1 MVIELL
7 EHSRPSIN
15 ASGINDANKYPNVG
29 CNNKWV
35 IIWIAL
41 IVWFIFI
48 KFWEAGLGI
57 LRTVPHLWINFN
69 FCFSFVYVL
78 FQILLFLRPPL
89 RTFMGWWWWGG
100 ILYFIFYSPFPLN
113 IAFLYLS
120 SSNRF
125 LSTLLF
131 LEQHVFS
138 LPCST
143 QNHLENMFL
152 PQIHFATC

>member
-113 IAFLYLS
+113 IAFCTFHHQIAFSQLSYFLS
-120 SSNRF
+120 SM
-125 LSTLLF
+125 
-131 LEQHVFS
+131 FS
-138 LPCST
+138 LCLAA
-143 QNHLENMFL
+143 HK
-152 PQIHFATC
+152 II